1 MFTKNHSRALRA
13 VLDFLHALGLSVP
26 QIPKIISP
34 SYFCK
39 LLASVS
45 GKPYTES
52 ANKIIL
58 RSMQKAVYK
67 NQNLGH
73 FGLALDYYCHF
84 TSPIRRYPDLT
95 IHRIIKESLHNREKF
110 APMRLEELEELT
122 YESALQS
129 SETER
134 NSEKAEREVDDLWL
148 TYLMK
153 DHVGEVFDG
162 RITSVTNFGVFVGL
176 ENSAEGL
183 IKIEDLPGDGYLYFE
198 KSLELKN
205 QSRVYKIG
213 DPIKVKLISANVFT
227 RKIDFVPANT

>member
-1 MFTKNHSRALRA
+1 M
-13 VLDFLHALGLSVP
+13 
-26 QIPKIISP
+26 
-34 SYFCK
+34 
-39 LLASVS
+39 LASVS
-45 GKPYTES
+45 GKHDTES

-95 IHRIIKESLHNREKF
+95 IHRIINASLHNREKI

-162 RITSVTNFGVFVGL
+162 IITSVTNFGVFVGL
-176 ENSAEGL
+176 
-183 IKIEDLPGDGYLYFE
+183 
-198 KSLELKN
+198 
-205 QSRVYKIG
+205 
-213 DPIKVKLISANVFT
+213 
-227 RKIDFVPANT
+227 

>member
-1 MFTKNHSRALRA
+1 MLNGKVSVVTGASRGIGRA
-13 VLDFLHALGLSVP
+13 VAL
-26 QIPKIISP
+26 K
-34 SYFCK
+34 
-39 LLASVS
+39 LASL
-45 GKPYTES
+45 GS
-52 ANKIIL
+52 AIAI
-58 RSMQKAVYK
+58 VYH
-67 NQNLGH
+67 G
-73 FGLALDYYCHF
+73 
-84 TSPIRRYPDLT
+84 
-95 IHRIIKESLHNREKF
+95 
-110 APMRLEELEELT
+110 
-122 YESALQS
+122 
-129 SETER
+129 